1 MPINSCLDNGNSRST
16 ISTVI
21 DILNMADCCKN
32 PSDSKKISDLAD
44 ILKVIS
50 EPNRLKILCLLKS
63 GTKCVCEIQKSLKL
77 NQNLVSHHLKV
88 LRDAGLIESEKLCQW
103 KHYSLNAKALA
114 KYATIFNK
122 LLT

>member
-1 MPINSCLDNGNSRST
+1 MGN
-16 ISTVI
+16 
-21 DILNMADCCKN
+21 CCKN
-32 PSDSKKISDLAD
+32 PSDSRQVADLAE

-63 GTKCVCEIQKSLKL
+63 GTKCVCEIQRSLKL

-88 LRDAGLIESEKLCQW
+88 LRDAELIESEKLCQW
-103 KHYSLNAKALA
+103 KHYSLSTKTLT